1 MKSNLGAKP
10 LQQPQHSGS
19 MSDLELAEL
28 AMNSLRYRSLRSWLA
43 VLGIVIGV
51 ASVIS
56 LISISVGMNSQVSSS
71 LSGVGANI
79 ITISPGGSRAQGM
92 GFASGGTGGGAPAA
106 FGSSGLGQ
114 SSASGVITFEEADAL
129 KDVKGVA
136 KVDAQISSRAT
147 VAYKNKNVSLTIIGT
162 DPTVF
167 PDSAGSTIIQG
178 RKLGIGDI
186 SAAVIG
192 YSVQAESFGNES
204 MLNKQIKIK
213 GSTFRVVGILNK
225 TGSSISGSADRN
237 IYITQK
243 RAKALFNQT
252 DKVSTV
258 IVVAANGSVPDNVAG
273 NITAELLSLHRL
285 TAAKQDFTVITATSM
300 QQAISSV
307 TGTLGLFLG
316 GIASISLIVGGIGV
330 ANAMFTSVLEQTRYI
345 GLLKSLGARRR
356 TILKLFLYEA
366 AMVGLVGGLIGLALS
381 FVGSVVLSYFGLPS
395 KITLDLVLLGL
406 GFSVVVGI
414 VSGLLPARNA
424 ASVTPV
430 EALRYE

>member
-1 MKSNLGAKP
+1 
-10 LQQPQHSGS
+10 

-28 AMNSLRYRSLRSWLA
+28 AFNSLRYRSLRSWLA

-56 LISISVGMNSQVSSS
+56 LISISVGMNSQISGS

-79 ITISPGGSRAQGM
+79 ITISPGGLRAVSMGLGGAGGAQGE
-92 GFASGGTGGGAPAA
+92 
-106 FGSSGLGQ
+106 FGSSGLGR
-114 SSASGVITFEEADAL
+114 SSASSVISFDQADAL
-129 KDVKGVA
+129 KTVEGVA
-136 KVDAQISSRAT
+136 KIDAQVSGRAT
-147 VAYKNKNVSLTIIGT
+147 VDYNNKNVSLSVVGT
-162 DPTVF
+162 DPSAF
-167 PDSAGSTIIQG
+167 PESVGGAVASG
-178 RKLGIGDI
+178 RSLSVGDT

-192 YSVQAESFGNES
+192 YSVQEESFGNTS
-204 MLNKQIKIK
+204 MLNKQIKIQ

-225 TGSSISGSADRN
+225 TGTSIGGSADRN

-252 DKVSTV
+252 DKVST
-258 IVVAANGSVPDNVAG
+258 IIAVAKNGTKPDEVASS
-273 NITAELLSLHRL
+273 ITEKLLSLRRL
-285 TAAKQDFTVITATSM
+285 TAAKQDFTVMTATSM
-300 QQAISSV
+300 QQTISSV
-307 TGTLGLFLG
+307 SNTLGLFLG

-345 GLLKSLGARRR
+345 GLLKSLGARRN

-381 FVGSVVLSYFGLPS
+381 FVGSVALSYAGLPS
-395 KITLDLVLLGL
+395 KITLELVLLGL

-414 VSGLLPARNA
+414 LSGLLPARNA